1 MKNNYYSFKDFRNF
15 LFKNF
20 EDVEYN
26 FYFNYSIRL
35 LGKLH
40 NEFRLDSLY
49 NDDFNFEK
57 LWGT

>member
-1 MKNNYYSFKDFRNF
+1 MKNNYYSFKDFRIF

-20 EDVEYN
+20 VDVEYN

-35 LGKLH
+35 LGELH